1 MMSTLLKF
9 QATGLSQMY
18 NGQRHTYGH
27 NIMELCN
34 VLVLDQFAISKT
46 ELDKILK
53 QTLIVL
59 LVAKRLYDVESWEVT
74 NY

>member
-1 MMSTLLKF
+1 MSTLLKF

-18 NGQRHTYGH
+18 NGQRHTYDH

-46 ELDKILK
+46 ELDKIL
-53 QTLIVL
+53 
-59 LVAKRLYDVESWEVT
+59 
-74 NY
+74 

>member
-34 VLVLDQFAISKT
+34 VLVLENIIENIMCGIIYRKCA
-46 ELDKILK
+46 KIG
-53 QTLIVL
+53 
-59 LVAKRLYDVESWEVT
+59 E
-74 NY
+74 NG